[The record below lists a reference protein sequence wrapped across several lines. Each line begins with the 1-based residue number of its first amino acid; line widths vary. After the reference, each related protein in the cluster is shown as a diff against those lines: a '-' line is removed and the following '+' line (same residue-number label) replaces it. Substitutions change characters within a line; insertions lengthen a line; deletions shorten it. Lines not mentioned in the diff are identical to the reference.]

1 MGTNQIHFHCA
12 TLGTLFFVVVVILYP
27 VYVDFKSPPYVI
39 HVSDFLKKKCS
50 VTLVAYGN
58 SWARDRISATAVT
71 CTTAAA
77 TQDLL
82 THCTSLGIKSTPL

>member
-1 MGTNQIHFHCA
+1 MQVQYCWAWSQMDLNFNL
-12 TLGTLFFVVVVILYP
+12 TLALFSFFFFGCP
-27 VYVDFKSPPYVI
+27 
-39 HVSDFLKKKCS
+39 
-50 VTLVAYGN
+50 VAYGN